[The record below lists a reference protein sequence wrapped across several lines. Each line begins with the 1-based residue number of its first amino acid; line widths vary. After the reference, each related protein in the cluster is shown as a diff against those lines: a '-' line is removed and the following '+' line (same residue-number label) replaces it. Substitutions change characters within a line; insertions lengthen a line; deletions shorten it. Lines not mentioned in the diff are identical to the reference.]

1 VTTGVTPFD
10 GPTDLLVV
18 SLPGV
23 QRFISESQST
33 SDVRAASE
41 IVAELART
49 AATACLA
56 AGALRLVLPE
66 QAGSPD
72 RPEQAG
78 SPGRAAGEGMPNRVV
93 ALAAA
98 GMGPAVGRAVV
109 GAVHERWKG
118 WLRQAL
124 GLADEADPPPTD
136 GFPTVPWV
144 CVPSSVGGYA
154 RQWEVAARALAARR
168 RVRDFWPVER
178 LGQALCSVSPRW
190 VAVAAPAGLPAHEVA
205 TLSAAGWV
213 KRRWRHLQ
221 GLDGFPSTA
230 SIASAPFRR
239 EVLAAMSDP
248 VVASAVTSLRNAARA
263 VGSRRETAIAGLS
276 STVSDSSTGKSSST
290 AGDVAG
296 WLARSGGPWVFP
308 QWWLVDRLA
317 AETGRDR
324 EALASSVDQGA
335 RAAKALGT
343 VMAELGA
350 APLSVYLAVLVQ
362 DLDSMGA
369 FLSGEASDAAGR
381 RLPTVDP
388 DVHSRV
394 SRELQVLAGA
404 QRRELESRWLG
415 VPVYA
420 GGDDLL
426 AFLPAATA
434 LDAARAC
441 HDLVPDTLPRA
452 SVAVLFFHFQGGLQP
467 ALTRAHQLLDT
478 GKARVGGKHALA
490 VGYQPRAGASTE
502 SIQPWS
508 SPDGTDTV
516 EALKVFAA
524 NRELTLSPRL
534 AAQLGRDREELASL
548 AARRP
553 AVYRAELARLVRRH
567 LSGDK
572 ARIPAEAG
580 TLADL
585 LVRLTRSE
593 VAPSGDRQ
601 GQRTAV
607 GPERIAEVGVFLRQE
622 AR

>member
-144 CVPSSVGGYA
+144 CVPSSVGEYA
-154 RQWEVAARALAARR
+154 RQWEVATRALAARR
-168 RVRDFWPVER
+168 RVRDFRPVER
-178 LGQALCSVSPRW
+178 LGQAVCSVSPRW
-190 VAVAAPAGLPAHEVA
+190 VAVAAPAGLAPHEVA

-221 GLDGFPSTA
+221 GLGGFPSTA
-230 SIASAPFRR
+230 SVASAPFRR
-239 EVLAAMSDP
+239 EVLAALSDP
-248 VVASAVTSLRNAARA
+248 VVASAVRSLRDAARA
-263 VGSRRETAIAGLS
+263 VGSRRETPVAGLS
-276 STVSDSSTGKSSST
+276 SPAGESHT
-290 AGDVAG
+290 ANGVAR
-296 WLARSGGPWVFP
+296 WLAESGGPWVFP

-324 EALASSVDQGA
+324 VALASFASFVDQGA
-335 RAAKALGT
+335 RAAKALGAA
-343 VMAELGA
+343 MAERGA
-350 APLSVYLAVLVQ
+350 VPLSAYLAVLVQ

-369 FLSGEASDAAGR
+369 FLSGEAADATGR
-381 RLPTVDP
+381 RLPAVDP

-394 SRELQVLAGA
+394 SRELQVLASA